1 MCLFALCGCSIWRS
15 GDEENVHYNV
25 GAGHT
30 GLKFQWIPAE
40 LDKIQSVGGPV
51 GTT

>member
-1 MCLFALCGCSIWRS
+1 MDVRS
-15 GDEENVHYNV
+15 GGAEMKKNVHYNV